1 MNKIV
6 VSFILVSGLLLTT
19 ACTNNSKIKESS
31 IIDLNSSSIINSDE
45 NSNSKNSNYTK
56 SKSDNINKTKNIIK
70 FPIILIPKDDKDEKD
85 IKYLEVNEDITLEEK
100 LDLIVN
106 AISQE
111 CFNGLPIKVSVYNE
125 NIAKVE
131 LLENDNLSSR
141 VSWKDDY
148 LNDQMKEYTLNV
160 ILKNILQEEYKGN
173 WIENIQLYYQGE
185 LISLN

>member
-45 NSNSKNSNYTK
+45 SSNSKNSNYTK

-85 IKYLEVNEDITLEEK
+85 IKYLEVNEDSTLEEK
-100 LDLIVN
+100 LNLIVN

-111 CFNGLPIKVSVYNE
+111 CFNGLPIKASVYNE

-160 ILKNILQEEYKGN
+160 ILKKYLTRRI
-173 WIENIQLYYQGE
+173 
-185 LISLN
+185 

>member
-1 MNKIV
+1 M
-6 VSFILVSGLLLTT
+6 
-19 ACTNNSKIKESS
+19 
-31 IIDLNSSSIINSDE
+31 
-45 NSNSKNSNYTK
+45 
-56 SKSDNINKTKNIIK
+56 
-70 FPIILIPKDDKDEKD
+70 
-85 IKYLEVNEDITLEEK
+85 EEK
-100 LDLIVN
+100 LNLIVN

-111 CFNGLPIKVSVYNE
+111 CFNGLPIKASVYNE

>member
-6 VSFILVSGLLLTT
+6 VSLILVGGLLLTT
-19 ACTNNSKIKESS
+19 ACSDSTQIKESS

-45 NSNSKNSNYTK
+45 SSNTKNNNSKDTN
-56 SKSDNINKTKNIIK
+56 DNINRTQSIIK
-70 FPIILIPKDDKDEKD
+70 FPIISIPKDEKEQKD
-85 IKYLEVNEDITLEEK
+85 IKYLEVNEQSTLQEK
-100 LDLIVN
+100 LDLISN

-111 CFNGLPIKVSVYNE
+111 CFNGLPINISVFNE

-131 LLENDNLSSR
+131 LVEPDNSSR
-141 VSWKDDY
+141 VSWKEDY

-160 ILKNILQEEYKGN
+160 ILKNILQEEYKGS
-173 WIENIQLYYQGE
+173 WIEKVQLYYQGE